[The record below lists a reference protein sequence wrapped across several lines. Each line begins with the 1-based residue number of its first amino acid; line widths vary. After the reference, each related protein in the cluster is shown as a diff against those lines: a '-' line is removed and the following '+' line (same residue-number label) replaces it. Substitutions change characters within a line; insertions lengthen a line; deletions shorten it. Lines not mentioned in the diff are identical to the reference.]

1 MMSHVDQTSTLKDR
15 LKNYFSDEQKQ
26 IRRRER
32 FARKVRRLC
41 EKNKYEAA
49 TLLVIDQ
56 AECWSVRWHAIGRP
70 GSKSLN
76 FLNRSLDALTALLA
90 RKVRR
95 KK

>member
-1 MMSHVDQTSTLKDR
+1 VMMSHVDQTSTLKDR

-56 AECWSVRWHAIGRP
+56 GAGQYQLHAIGRP

-76 FLNRSLDALTALLA
+76 FLNRSLDALTALPS